1 MEMAVLKLQMQLLL
15 EHSSACTADHE
26 IFGEKAQNPA
36 DADIDFLIA
45 LK

>member
-1 MEMAVLKLQMQLLL
+1 VQLLL
-15 EHSSACTADHE
+15 ERSSTCTADLE
-26 IFGEKAQNPA
+26 VFGEKAQNPT